1 MIHISFDTQAFINAH
16 QQSDVRT
23 LALQAKK
30 YPQVDMLFVLNQIAG
45 RQKAQTKLPSWAAM
59 SDIIYPVHLSMEQ
72 CSSEQTACYKA
83 SLVKGRTL
91 VDLTGG
97 FGVDCSFLSRNFDH
111 ADYVE
116 HQVELAEIAEH
127 NFEVLGLKDKIAVHA
142 GDGVDFL
149 QGMGRVDVIY
159 LDPARRDNYGGKV
172 VSIDDCEPDVSRL
185 EEMLLQKAD
194 TVLVKLSPMLD
205 IKLACQTLRHVQAV
219 HVVAVNNECK
229 ELLLLLS
236 KKKGTEQD
244 GIPCICVNFSRS
256 GDIQC
261 FDFTEREEQTA
272 TTVYADPQTYLYEP
286 NAAVMKA
293 QGFNVLTQRFP
304 VEKLQVNSHIYTSS
318 ELVADFPGRRFRIL
332 GVSGLGKKELKS
344 FLEGISQTNL
354 TVRNFPS
361 SVADLRKRLKLKE
374 GGDDYIFA
382 TTLQDGRKV
391 LIKAVAIR

>member
-1 MIHISFDTQAFINAH
+1 
-16 QQSDVRT
+16 
-23 LALQAKK
+23 
-30 YPQVDMLFVLNQIAG
+30 
-45 RQKAQTKLPSWAAM
+45 
-59 SDIIYPVHLSMEQ
+59 
-72 CSSEQTACYKA
+72 
-83 SLVKGRTL
+83 
-91 VDLTGG
+91 
-97 FGVDCSFLSRNFDH
+97 
-111 ADYVE
+111 
-116 HQVELAEIAEH
+116 
-127 NFEVLGLKDKIAVHA
+127 
-142 GDGVDFL
+142 
-149 QGMGRVDVIY
+149 
-159 LDPARRDNYGGKV
+159 
-172 VSIDDCEPDVSRL
+172 
-185 EEMLLQKAD
+185 
-194 TVLVKLSPMLD
+194 MLD

-244 GIPCICVNFSRS
+244 DIPYICVNFSRS

-261 FDFTEREEQTA
+261 FGFTEREEQTA
-272 TTVYADPQTYLYEP
+272 TAVYADPQTYLYEP
-286 NAAVMKA
+286 NTAVMKA

-344 FLEGISQTNL
+344 FLEGIFQANL